1 MNSAVKDITT
11 RKDIELLV
19 NTFYDRLLADDN
31 INYIFTD
38 VAKLNIKTHLPV
50 IADFWE
56 SVLLNNNVYHNNT
69 MKVHLDLNDKTALTA
84 RHFDIWLKHFN
95 NTIDELFG
103 GDIALLAKQRA
114 TSVATV
120 MQIKIAQNKKPRT

>member
-1 MNSAVKDITT
+1 MTSAVKDITT

-31 INYIFTD
+31 ISYIFTD
-38 VAKLNIKTHLPV
+38 VAKLNIKIHLPV

-84 RHFDIWLKHFN
+84 RHFGIWLKHFN

>member
-1 MNSAVKDITT
+1 MSSAVKDITT

-31 INYIFTD
+31 ISYIFTD
-38 VAKLNIKTHLPV
+38 VAKLNIKIHLPV

-69 MKVHLDLNDKTALTA
+69 MKVHLDLNDKTPLTA
-84 RHFDIWLKHFN
+84 RHFGIWLKHFN